1 MSTRTEWDPLKELAG
16 VQKRMNTLFESAM
29 ARTNF
34 ETSEGLGSW
43 APVCDVYETDGAMV
57 FCLELPGLQQEQI
70 ELRIDGDELVVEG
83 QRKMDNEQAGEQH
96 HRVERTYGS
105 FSRRFNLPSTVD
117 RDSVEATYRD
127 GVLEVVL
134 AYGGQRKPQPV
145 RVSIE

>member
-1 MSTRTEWDPLKELAG
+1 MSARTEWDPLKELAG
-16 VQKRMNTLFESAM
+16 VQKRMNNLFESAL

-43 APVCDVYETDGAMV
+43 APVCDVYETDRAMV

-70 ELRIDGDELVVEG
+70 DLRIDGDDLIVEG
-83 QRKMDNEQAGEQH
+83 ARKMDREQAGEQH
-96 HRVERTYGS
+96 HRVERAYGS

-117 RDSVEATYRD
+117 RDSVEATYRN

-134 AYGGQRKPQPV
+134 PHGGHHKPRSV
-145 RVSIE
+145 RVSID